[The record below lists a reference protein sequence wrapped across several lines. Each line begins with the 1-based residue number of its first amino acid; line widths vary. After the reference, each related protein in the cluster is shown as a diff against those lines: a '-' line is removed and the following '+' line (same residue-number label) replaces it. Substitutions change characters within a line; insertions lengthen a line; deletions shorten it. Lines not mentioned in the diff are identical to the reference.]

1 MISAIYLIA
10 LWVNVSVVQAQEQL
24 TSQLNTDS
32 NPQPSTVTASTSE
45 PLTAKNSQRA
55 EIVAAL
61 TAFNL
66 IICLVLILAGTESET
81 AQQFISACA
90 DMAKIGFGGLVA
102 LIATRG
108 RRNV

>member
-1 MISAIYLIA
+1 MSDKKSYDEKSAF
-10 LWVNVSVVQAQEQL
+10 SPVV
-24 TSQLNTDS
+24 
-32 NPQPSTVTASTSE
+32 
-45 PLTAKNSQRA
+45 
-55 EIVAAL
+55 IVAAL